1 MKRPMQGVVKRDPLV
16 GSWRGEPP
24 ERGRGAR
31 RFRIERRQ
39 ALLQNGGHHAALPF
53 LGWRAALL
61 GWRAARA
68 EPAAQAESG
77 AKERRA
83 GRSPALGVD

>member
-1 MKRPMQGVVKRDPLV
+1 MKRPTPGVVKWDPLV

-31 RFRIERRQ
+31 RFRIERRK
-39 ALLQNGGHHAALPF
+39 ALLQNGGHHAALAF
-53 LGWRAALL
+53 L

-68 EPAAQAESG
+68 ESG
-77 AKERRA
+77 AKGRRA